1 MARFEVRTFYKFF
14 YINLIFD
21 YLNIMISQITF
32 YTFICL
38 PTHVI
43 TDISIATLALP
54 NPVDNTT
61 PLKKEQL
68 LESSR
73 AKMTIFEHFNAY
85 ETKLETN

>member
-38 PTHVI
+38 PSHLI
-43 TDISIATLALP
+43 IDKSIATLTLP

-61 PLKKEQL
+61 PLDKEQL
-68 LESSR
+68 LESR
-73 AKMTIFEHFNAY
+73 
-85 ETKLETN
+85 